1 MRVNTFKNTQ
11 SKNKAK
17 GFTWIELVVVIVI
30 LGILAVTA
38 APKFIDLTSDAKGAV
53 LQAVKAS
60 INSAADLTHAKAL
73 VQSQAGSTG
82 SISAAGS
89 TITLVYGWPDAD
101 SIASLLE
108 LENNSPIEQVSGS
121 NGTFTHADAATEA
134 TCVTVYDVSSVDAT
148 TRPDVTTTLT
158 GC

>member
-1 MRVNTFKNTQ
+1 
-11 SKNKAK
+11 
-17 GFTWIELVVVIVI
+17 
-30 LGILAVTA
+30 
-38 APKFIDLTSDAKGAV
+38 
-53 LQAVKAS
+53 
-60 INSAADLTHAKAL
+60 
-73 VQSQAGSTG
+73 
-82 SISAAGS
+82 
-89 TITLVYGWPDAD
+89 VYGWPDAD

-148 TRPDVTTTLT
+148 TRPDVTTTVT